1 MTNKWG
7 VRINWGEGGGGVEIF
22 LIFSKQ
28 GGQNKS
34 RGGVEFHKIH

>member
-1 MTNKWG
+1 MGVQNKL
-7 VRINWGEGGGGVEIF
+7 GGGGGGRVEIF